1 MTGGFGPGARRAA
14 LTTMAGEEL
23 DLLVVG
29 GGITGC
35 GLARD
40 AALRGLKVGLIE
52 REDFA
57 AGTSSRSSKIIHGG
71 IRYLR
76 YGWIGTVRESARER
90 AVLRRIAPHLV
101 HPMPFVYPL
110 YRGQSKLIFR
120 AGFVLFDFLAGV
132 SGGDRHRFL
141 TEEGVRERVPGLRP
155 ELKGGV
161 VYGEYIT
168 DDGRLTLENAR
179 SAADHGAHVATHAAA
194 TGFLR
199 GPDERVIGARVLDG
213 LSGEQIEVRA
223 RVVVN
228 ATGPWAERL
237 LQQSGFESDKTV
249 LPSKG
254 IHLLFRAERLPV
266 ASATHL
272 KAPWGREGLAMR
284 RGDYVYV
291 GTSDV
296 EYAGSLEEPVADADA
311 IADVLRLARGCFPEL
326 DLGPSDVLATWA
338 GVRPLVANPGKSPR
352 DTPRKDEIWRTRPGL
367 LTVAGGKLTT
377 YRRMGQRV
385 LDRVAE
391 DLGRSLPGAERTAE
405 VPLPGGGMNGGI
417 EAHREESRRAL
428 LDRGVEA
435 AAADRIS
442 WLYGTQTRTLL
453 AYVDEDPRWA
463 RPLAPGV
470 PALAAEVR
478 HAVEEEM
485 AMTLEDILD
494 RRLALLIFSEDRGL
508 AAAPEV
514 SVIAA
519 GMLGWDDDVRLRE
532 LSEYRRIA
540 TRHGPRGEEGS

>member
-1 MTGGFGPGARRAA
+1 
-14 LTTMAGEEL
+14 MASEEL

-40 AALRGLKVGLIE
+40 AALRGLRVGLVE

-76 YGWIGTVRESARER
+76 YGWLGTVRESARER
-90 AVLRRIAPHLV
+90 AVLRRTAPHLV

-110 YRGQSKLIFR
+110 YSGESKLVFR
-120 AGFVLFDFLAGV
+120 AGFILFDLVAGARG
-132 SGGDRHRFL
+132 SDRHRFL
-141 TEEGVRERVPGLRP
+141 SAPQVRERVPALRR
-155 ELKGGV
+155 ELRGGV

-179 SAADHGAHVATHAAA
+179 SAADHGAFVANHAAA
-194 TGFLR
+194 TCFLR
-199 GPDERVIGARVLDG
+199 DGAGGERVIGARVRDG
-213 LSGEQIEVRA
+213 LGGEELEVRA

-228 ATGPWAERL
+228 ATGPWTERL
-237 LQQSGFESDKTV
+237 LRSSGFESEKKV

-254 IHLLFRAERLPV
+254 IHLLFRADRLPV

-284 RGDYVYV
+284 RGEYVYL

-296 EYAGSLEEPVADADA
+296 EYTGSLEAPAADAEA
-311 IADVLRLARGCFPEL
+311 IEDLLRLARGCFPDL
-326 DLGPSDVLATWA
+326 DLREEDVLATWA
-338 GVRPLVANPGKSPR
+338 GVRPLVADPGKSPR

-377 YRRMGQRV
+377 YRRMGQRL
-385 LDRVAE
+385 LDRAARE
-391 DLGRSLPGAERTAE
+391 LGRPLPGSERTAE
-405 VPLPGGGMNGGI
+405 VPLPGGFVDGSI
-417 EAHREESRRAL
+417 DDHRDSARRAL
-428 LDRGVEA
+428 RALGVA
-435 AAADRIS
+435 AESAERIS
-442 WLYGTQTRTLL
+442 WLYGRQTDSLI
-453 AYVDEDPRWA
+453 AYIEEDARWA
-463 RPLAPGV
+463 RPLASGSR
-470 PALAAEVR
+470 AIAAEVR

-485 AMTLEDILD
+485 ALTLEDILD

-508 AAAPEV
+508 GAAPE
-514 SVIAA
+514 AA
-519 GMLGWDDDVRLRE
+519 AVARDLLEWSEERRVAE
-532 LSEYRRIA
+532 LTGYRRTA
-540 TRHGPRGEEGS
+540 KRHGPRGAESA